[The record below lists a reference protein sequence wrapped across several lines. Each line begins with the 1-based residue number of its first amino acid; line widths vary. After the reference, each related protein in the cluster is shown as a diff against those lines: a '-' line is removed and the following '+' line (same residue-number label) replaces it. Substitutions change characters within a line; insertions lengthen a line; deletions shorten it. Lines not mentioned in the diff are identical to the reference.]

1 MAMLIRSAPVFGGI
15 ACLISLGILIAGVF
29 QLASGRMSGLLPA
42 LLFWV
47 PATAMAG
54 FNALGLRSLERDI
67 PELLEKVNGILDST
81 SAFPRSSAVLVGGSD
96 GA

>member
-1 MAMLIRSAPVFGGI
+1 VQLLLPVLGGI
-15 ACLISLGILIAGVF
+15 ACLASLGMLAGGVV
-29 QLASGRMSGLLPA
+29 QLASGRLAGLLPA

-47 PATAMAG
+47 PATAAAG

-67 PELLEKVNGILDST
+67 PKLVEEVNGVLHST
-81 SAFPRSSAVLVGGSD
+81 ATFPRSSAIPGGSK

>member
-1 MAMLIRSAPVFGGI
+1 MQQLLPVSSAI
-15 ACLISLGILIAGVF
+15 ACLISLGILAAGVV

-47 PATAMAG
+47 PAAAMAG
-54 FNALGLRSLERDI
+54 FSVLGLRSLERDI
-67 PELLEKVNGILDST
+67 PKLLEEVNGVLDST
-81 SAFPRSSAVLVGGSD
+81 AAFPRSSAVLAGGSS